1 MKMRTNCGHGD
12 IVFSAFIVPL
22 CGYKITI
29 MAQTN
34 FYLGKAENT
43 AGESEI
49 NLRLYVSRDIR
60 IRAGSGIWVD
70 RKRWGKKNEINI
82 PLIQGEE
89 REQLLEKRS
98 KLKALTDFL
107 ENIINTCEDKNAVD
121 RPFIEKEI
129 KKFHKPTRKNV
140 VPKEES
146 FFDIMG
152 KYLSTHKLSVAR
164 QKNFKVI
171 MRSLRRFEL
180 FKKKEGHRGFKMTF
194 ANLSLDMLQ
203 QIEDFLGNEKDAFLK
218 HPAIYEEIPYST
230 KVAVKTPKRK
240 RPPTLDGDGNEVP
253 KGMPKPRGQNSVADM
268 MLRFRSFII
277 WANDNEHT
285 TSNPFKHFTIGEI
298 VYGTPIYISND
309 ERNKLLEAD
318 LSDNTELETQ
328 RDIFVFQCLIG
339 CRVSDLY
346 KMTYKSIIDDAIE
359 YIPRKT
365 KEERAITVRVPLS
378 NTAQRLIAKYK
389 DYERST
395 LFPYNTEQDYNRKIK
410 EAFKRA
416 GLDRMVTV
424 LDQQTREE
432 VQRPLYEVASSHMAR
447 RSFIGNI
454 YKKVKDPN
462 LVGALSGHKEGSKAF
477 ARYRAIDDDMKKELI
492 GMLE

>member
-1 MKMRTNCGHGD
+1 MRTNCGHGYP
-12 IVFSAFIVPL
+12 VFSRNNLTFEEMFFA
-22 CGYKITI
+22 

-34 FYLGKAENT
+34 YYLGKAVNS

-60 IRAGSGIWVD
+60 IRVASGIWVD
-70 RKRWGKKNEINI
+70 RKRWGKKNDINI

-89 REQLLEKRS
+89 RELLLEKRS
-98 KLKALTDFL
+98 KLKALTDYL
-107 ENIINTCEDKNAVD
+107 ENIINTSEDKSTID
-121 RPFIEKEI
+121 RPFIEKQI
-129 KKFHKPTRKNV
+129 KKFHKPTRKSV
-140 VPKEES
+140 VPTEES
-146 FFDIMG
+146 FFDVMG
-152 KYLSTHKLSVAR
+152 KYLSTHKLSIAR

-171 MRSLRRFEL
+171 MRSLCRFEL
-180 FKKKEGHRGFKMTF
+180 FKKKEGHRGFKMSF
-194 ANLSLDMLQ
+194 ANLSVDILH

-218 HPAIYEEIPYST
+218 YPDIYEEIPYST

-240 RPPTLDGDGNEVP
+240 RPPRLDENGNEIP
-253 KGMPKPRGQNSVADM
+253 KGIPKPRGQNSVADM

-277 WANDNEHT
+277 WANDNGY
-285 TSNPFKHFTIGEI
+285 TSNNPFKHFTIGEI
-298 VYGTPIYISND
+298 VYGTPIYITNR
-309 ERNKLLEAD
+309 ERNRLLETD
-318 LSDNTELETQ
+318 LSDNKELETQ

-346 KMTYKSIIDDAIE
+346 KMTYRSIIGDAIE

-365 KEERAITVRVPLS
+365 KEDRAITVRVPL
-378 NTAQRLIAKYK
+378 NDTAKRLIAKYE
-389 DYERST
+389 DYERGS
-395 LFPYNTEQDYNRKIK
+395 LFPFNTEQDYNRKIK

-416 GLDRMVTV
+416 GLGRMVTV

-432 VQRPLYEVASSHMAR
+432 IQKPLYEVASSHMAR

-462 LVGALSGHKEGSKAF
+462 LVGALSGHKEGSKVF
-477 ARYRAIDDDMKKELI
+477 ARYRTIDDDMKKELI

>member
-1 MKMRTNCGHGD
+1 
-12 IVFSAFIVPL
+12 
-22 CGYKITI
+22 

-34 FYLGKAENT
+34 FYLGKTINN

-49 NLRLYVSRDIR
+49 NLRLYVSRDVRIR
-60 IRAGSGIWVD
+60 IGTSIWVD
-70 RKRWGKKNEINI
+70 RKRWGKKNDINI

-89 REQLLEKRS
+89 RELLLEKRS
-98 KLKALTDFL
+98 KVKALADYL
-107 ENIINTCEDKNAVD
+107 ENIINISEDKSVIT
-121 RPFIEKEI
+121 REFIEKEI
-129 KKFHKPTRKNV
+129 KKFHKPTCKSV
-140 VPKEES
+140 APKEES
-146 FFDIMG
+146 FFDMME
-152 KYLSTHKLSVAR
+152 KYLSTHKLSEPR
-164 QKNFKVI
+164 KKNFKVI

-180 FKKKEGHRGFKMTF
+180 FKKKEEHRGFKMSF
-194 ANLSLDMLQ
+194 SNLSLETLQ

-218 HPAIYEEIPYST
+218 YPTIYEEIPYST

-240 RPPTLDGDGNEVP
+240 RPPTLDEDGNVVP
-253 KGMPKPRGQNSVADM
+253 KGIPKPRGQNSVADM

-277 WANDNEHT
+277 WANDNDYT
-285 TSNPFKHFTIGEI
+285 TNNPFKHFTIGEI

-309 ERNKLLEAD
+309 ERNKLLEID
-318 LSDNTELETQ
+318 LSDNKELETQ

-346 KMTYKSIIDDAIE
+346 KMTYKSIIDDAVE

-365 KEERAITVRVPLS
+365 KEERAITVRVPL
-378 NTAQRLIAKYK
+378 NDTGKQLITKYK
-389 DYERST
+389 DYEREA

-410 EAFKRA
+410 ESFKRA
-416 GLDRMVTV
+416 GLNRMVTV
-424 LDQQTREE
+424 LDQQTRQE
-432 VQRPLYEVASSHMAR
+432 VQKPLYEVASSHMAR